1 MFFSEAA
8 TGITTWTRR
17 RRRRSRAKNDQ
28 PITSQIAD
36 KTTSARSAKLNP
48 PSTVLNEELT
58 DEQLTE
64 DGVWSK
70 S

>member
-8 TGITTWTRR
+8 IGLTIRR

-28 PITSQIAD
+28 PITSQSAD
-36 KTTSARSAKLNP
+36 KTTSARGAKLIS
-48 PSTVLNEELT
+48 PSTVLNEELI

-64 DGVWSK
+64 DGVSSK